1 MRFYF
6 SGERIN
12 PQLLDELGYFV
23 DDFQRFCRQ
32 KLDRKNKTIR
42 LNIYAKCEKSVQIV
56 HYKAQISQKR
66 FTEVLVFR

>member
-6 SGERIN
+6 SEERQD

-32 KLDRKNKTIR
+32 KLDRKTKQ
-42 LNIYAKCEKSVQIV
+42 YA
-56 HYKAQISQKR
+56 
-66 FTEVLVFR
+66 